1 MQHDGSSWIAV
12 LLDGPN
18 RNAFALGAF
27 PQAGQEFEAFTLVS

>member
-1 MQHDGSSWIAV
+1 MQHDRPSWVAV

-27 PQAGQEFEAFTLVS
+27 PQAGQELEAFTLVP